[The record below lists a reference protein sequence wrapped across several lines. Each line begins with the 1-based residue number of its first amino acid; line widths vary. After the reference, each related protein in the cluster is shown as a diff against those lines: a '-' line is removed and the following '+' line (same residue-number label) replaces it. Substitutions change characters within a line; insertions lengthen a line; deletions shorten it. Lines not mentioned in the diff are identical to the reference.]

1 MQRRLKDFFQADG
14 NRGRA
19 QRSTALVIL
28 GFGGGN
34 FLRLLSNLILTRL
47 LFPEAFGLMALVFV
61 FLTGLQLF
69 SDVGFD
75 LSIIQ
80 NKRGTDPDF
89 LNTVWSLQIIRGV
102 ILWLGACALAYPAVL
117 IYDEPLLGQLLPVV
131 GLTAFIQGFST
142 TKVALANRNLQVGVQ
157 VMTDLAS
164 QLVTLIIT
172 VVIAWATGSVW
183 SLVAGSLFGITLK
196 VITQHILL
204 KGPSNRW
211 HIERTAVWDLLGFG
225 KYIFFASIAGFLVL
239 QSDRAILGAYV
250 SLADLGIFTV
260 GYIFA
265 SLSIDLN
272 RAIGAKVVFP
282 LFSKFPTKGIPE
294 NREKVLKA
302 RRLTL
307 FAIASIAGALSLI
320 SIPMIDLLYDSR
332 YHDAGAILALMGF
345 TVSAVLAQSNYD
357 GAYLAAGD
365 SWQQFKLTTI
375 EAFLQVSIAI
385 ALISRFGML
394 GAVFSIGITKLAS
407 YPFRAH
413 TAWRYGVW
421 DPKAD
426 LATLC
431 IGWGCT
437 ALSVYIW
444 QDDVY
449 AFILSAIHG

>member
-14 NRGRA
+14 NRAKA

-69 SDVGFD
+69 SDVGFN

-89 LNTVWSLQIIRGV
+89 LNTVWSLQIIRGF

-131 GLTAFIQGFST
+131 GLTALIQGFST

-172 VVIAWATGSVW
+172 VAIAWATGSVW

-196 VITQHILL
+196 VIAQHILL
-204 KGPSNRW
+204 KGPNNRW
-211 HIERTAVWDLLGFG
+211 HIERAAVWDLLGFG
-225 KYIFFASIAGFLVL
+225 KYIFLASIAGFLVL

-250 SLADLGIFTV
+250 SLADLGVFMV

-265 SLSIDLN
+265 SLPIELN
-272 RAIGAKVVFP
+272 RAVGSKVILP
-282 LFSKFPTKGIPE
+282 LFSRFPTIGNQE
-294 NREKVLKA
+294 NRKKVLKA
-302 RRLTL
+302 RRMTL
-307 FAIASIAGALSLI
+307 IAIATISGVLSIVSV
-320 SIPMIDLLYDSR
+320 PMIDNLYDDR
-332 YHDAGAILALMGF
+332 YHNAGAILALMGI
-345 TVSAVLAQSNYD
+345 TVATYLASSNYE

-365 SWQQFKLTTI
+365 SHQQFRLTGI
-375 EAFLQVSIAI
+375 EAIAQVIVSLL
-385 ALISRFGML
+385 LISKFGTL
-394 GAVFSIGITKLAS
+394 GAVFALGLSAMIM
-407 YPFRAH
+407 YPFRALV
-413 TAWRYGVW
+413 AKNYGAW
-421 DPKAD
+421 DPKTD
-426 LATLC
+426 LSALA
-431 IGWGCT
+431 IGWSSA
-437 ALSVYIW
+437 ALSFYLW
-444 QDDVY
+444 QDDIQIFLRAS
-449 AFILSAIHG
+449 AF

>member
-69 SDVGFD
+69 SDVGFN

-131 GLTAFIQGFST
+131 GLTALIQGFST

-172 VVIAWATGSVW
+172 VAIAWATGSVW

-196 VITQHILL
+196 VIAQHILL
-204 KGPSNRW
+204 KGPNNRW
-211 HIERTAVWDLLGFG
+211 HIERAAVWDLLGFG
-225 KYIFFASIAGFLVL
+225 KYIFLGSVAGFLII
-239 QSDRAILGAYV
+239 QSDRAILGAYI
-250 SLADLGIFTV
+250 SLTDLGIFTV
-260 GYIFA
+260 GFTFA
-265 SLSIDLN
+265 TIPLDLN
-272 RAIGAKVVFP
+272 RALGRQVIFP
-282 LFSKFPTKGIPE
+282 LFSKFPTLDNPQ
-294 NREKVLKA
+294 NRPKVLKA
-302 RRLTL
+302 RRLLTYGIV
-307 FAIASIAGALSLI
+307 AVGSALSLL
-320 SIPMIDLLYDSR
+320 SVPMIDFLYDSR
-332 YHDAGAILALMGF
+332 YHDAGVILALMGF
-345 TVSAVLAQSNYD
+345 TVTAQVATSNYD
-357 GAYLAAGD
+357 SAYLAAGD
-365 SWQQFKLTTI
+365 SRQHFQLISI
-375 EAFLQVSIAI
+375 EALIQVTLSVL
-385 ALISRFGML
+385 LISSFGIP
-394 GAVFSIGITKLAS
+394 GAVFALGLSKLMI
-407 YPFRAH
+407 YPFKVRVAR
-413 TAWRYGVW
+413 RYNVW
-421 DPKAD
+421 DPSTDIA
-426 LATLC
+426 
-431 IGWGCT
+431 
-437 ALSVYIW
+437 ALSFGWSVSAFSLYLW
-444 QDDVY
+444 QDDVTIFMAA
-449 AFILSAIHG
+449 AFG